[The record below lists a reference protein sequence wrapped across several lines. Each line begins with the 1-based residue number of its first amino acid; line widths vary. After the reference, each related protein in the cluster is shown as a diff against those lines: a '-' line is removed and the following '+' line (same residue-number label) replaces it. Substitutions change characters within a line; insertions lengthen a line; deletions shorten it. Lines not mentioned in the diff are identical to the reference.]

1 MRPEVRA
8 WVEGI
13 VAEYRPQG
21 PMLEVGAY
29 NVNGTIRDLF
39 PQEGYVGL
47 DKSPGPDVDTV
58 ADICTLK
65 SVKKYATIV
74 CCETLEHIT
83 EPWTAIERMYAALEP
98 GGLVILTTVF
108 SFPIHECPGDY
119 WRFTPDGLRYLLERA
134 GFYEIRIDSQGD
146 GPVGV
151 FAVGR
156 KP

>member
-1 MRPEVRA
+1 MRPEVTE
-8 WVEGI
+8 WVRGI
-13 VAEYRPQG
+13 VAEYRPQ
-21 PMLEVGAY
+21 PVVLEVGSR
-29 NVNGTIRDLF
+29 NINGSVRPLF
-39 PQEGYVGL
+39 PKPYKGL
-47 DKSPGPDVDTV
+47 DMEPGPGVDVVDDILTV
-58 ADICTLK
+58 EGLEGFNT
-65 SVKKYATIV
+65 VV

-83 EPWTAIERMYAALEP
+83 EPWTAIERMYAALDP

-108 SFPIHECPGDY
+108 SFPIHECPEDF

-134 GFYEIRIDSQGD
+134 GFYEIRIDSQGE